1 MATKAFDR
9 YELVE
14 CVGSGHFG
22 NVWRA
27 FDTKLHRQ
35 VALKIP
41 KFIGS
46 EAKDRSQFFREARA
60 AARLNHRGIVTV
72 HEVGEEENCVYIV
85 SEFVGGGTLQ
95 AILREEP
102 LSIPDA
108 VNYATQILSALR
120 HAHDNQIIHRDLKP
134 ANILIGDQRQLKI
147 ADFGLAKHS
156 SVEASSGDEQTKEG
170 QVFGTMVYMSPEQAR
185 GAHSL
190 LDQRSDLYAFGVIF
204 YEMLTRNRPFRSGDP
219 DFANKL
225 QFESPIPPRQ
235 LNSLLPDALSDI
247 CMKCLAKS
255 PDDRYGSAGEIEADL
270 QDWFTRSTGSDE
282 TDEFDLV
289 RPRGEVTPSAASA
302 TFPKSRQPPNT
313 SSSGWLQGGKLGR
326 RAVLGL
332 GLTSAAVALA
342 ATAGNPFK
350 YLPKPGNVRVTT
362 NPPGARVVFWGFH
375 PQYGIIDPEQRYEAR
390 GVTPTTIDLPPGDYF
405 VVAALNDEI
414 FHEVIRRVPKNPQGL
429 SPAVRHHQ
437 YRYVDGVVNLS
448 EIDLF
453 GPEAAEGMALCPAEP
468 EFQMGIGNE
477 GYFSH
482 RRRIPSFHIESTE
495 TTYRKLAERFP
506 NLRGIRS
513 YMVFNQKPEDR
524 PTDFDFPAEQIWW
537 DDALWM
543 AELMGKRLMFESEYE
558 CVATNRGTTIFPWGN
573 DPSPAKNWM
582 VGRVGTAPHDVIQ
595 VGGVEVKGLFSNAA
609 EWTMTPACV
618 YPRDDGKEIGLD
630 VDSADFFVIRGG
642 DTSLI
647 VSGEPSER
655 LLQMGSRS
663 RDKAHRNTMIGG
675 LGFRC
680 ARSQRPRLT
689 VQDIE
694 EIIRK

>member
-1 MATKAFDR
+1 MAAKAFAR

-27 FDTKLHRQ
+27 FDTKLQRQ

-46 EAKDRSQFFREARA
+46 EAKDRSQFFHEARA

-95 AILREEP
+95 TILREEP
-102 LSIPDA
+102 LSISDV
-108 VNYATQILSALR
+108 VNYALQILSALG
-120 HAHDNQIIHRDLKP
+120 HAHENQIIHRDLKP

-147 ADFGLAKHS
+147 ADFGLAKQY
-156 SVEASSGDEQTKEG
+156 SVEGSSGVEQTKEG

-219 DFANKL
+219 DFATKL
-225 QFESPIPPRQ
+225 QFELPIPPRQ
-235 LNSLLPDALSDI
+235 LNSLLPDVLSDI

-255 PDDRYGSAGEIEADL
+255 PDDRYANAGQIEADL
-270 QDWFTRSTGSDE
+270 QSWLSSSSSSEE
-282 TDEFDLV
+282 TDEFDIVPL
-289 RPRGEVTPSAASA
+289 RGLAAPPKAQEAAPSPPTPAS
-302 TFPKSRQPPNT
+302 T
-313 SSSGWLQGGKLGR
+313 SSGGWLGGGKLGR

-342 ATAGNPFK
+342 ATTGNPFK

-375 PQYGIIDPEQRYEAR
+375 PQYGILDPEQRYEAR

-429 SPAVRHHQ
+429 PPGIRHQQ
-437 YRYVDGVVNLS
+437 YRYVDGVVNLA

-453 GPEAAEGMALCPAEP
+453 GSEATEGMALSPAEP

-477 GYFSH
+477 GYFAH
-482 RRRIPSFHIESTE
+482 RRRIPSFYIESTE

-513 YMVFNQKPEDR
+513 YVVFNQRPEDR
-524 PTDFDFPAEQIWW
+524 PTDFDLPAEQIWW

-558 CVATNRGTTIFPWGN
+558 CVATNRGTTVFPWGD
-573 DPSPAKNWM
+573 DPTPAKKWL
-582 VGRVGTAPHDVIQ
+582 VGSVGVADFDVVQ
-595 VGGVEVKGLFSNAA
+595 VGNTRVQGLFSNAA
-609 EWTMTPACV
+609 EWTMTPACI
-618 YPRDDGKEIGLD
+618 YPRADGKEIGLD

-642 DTSLI
+642 DKPLME
-647 VSGEPSER
+647 SGEPSER
-655 LLQMGSRS
+655 LLQLGSRS

-680 ARSQRPRLT
+680 ARSHRPRLT
-689 VQDIE
+689 VEDIE